1 MAMLDRTAVSGQT
14 VDEFKAS
21 FGDRLVALARV
32 RGLLSRAAPGD
43 SVTFDRLLE
52 SELSSQSEDGGTV
65 SLDGPPAIVLRS
77 NSLQA
82 LAMALHELTTNATKY
97 GALGHNAVKYEA
109 LGQKSGRLHVRWR
122 VQAENGSPWIIVAWK
137 ESGAETAQSS
147 GGSRGAGNGRRLIED
162 ALPYQFG
169 ARTTLA
175 IESGGVRCTIALPF
189 SGPQTEEIHDG
200 QLAAS

>member
-122 VQAENGSPWIIVAWK
+122 VQAENGSPWIIVDWK

-147 GGSRGAGNGRRLIED
+147 GGSRGAGNGPVFYRVGGELMQRHRQCLHRVGSKHDRRRSVE
-162 ALPYQFG
+162 G
-169 ARTTLA
+169 HGSA
-175 IESGGVRCTIALPF
+175 IL
-189 SGPQTEEIHDG
+189 
-200 QLAAS
+200 